1 MMKSWQVFL
10 GGGVCGAV
18 VALGVTRIFFPAGG
32 VDMNGATGER
42 ARDGAV
48 VAGAETAD
56 QVKSDEKNKAAERE
70 LEARIDGLRAWTE
83 GREKEPMWGDL
94 YQTLS
99 EWAERDPHGALA
111 WVQGAKRLPQR
122 LRMMAVPLAA
132 LAKKNQAEATQW
144 MRQHVGAQDRAE
156 VLELAFQYLANS
168 SPKVALELA
177 LSFPKHEQPDD
188 LGEALGTLMD
198 DSPQEA
204 LGFFN
209 RLEGEQ
215 RINSARWMVASWT
228 RKDAAA
234 ALAWVSGQPDVI
246 AAQSVRWAF
255 LEECAESRPDLCVE
269 FLRKFPNS
277 EDAYND
283 SRSVSVMLEKSPEH
297 GLAALALVPA
307 ATAEAALTMWARS
320 NFEKSPDRAVELVGK
335 WVTEKDRAGVIRS
348 GFEAWLDSDQ
358 RAAMEWLGAVTEPQ
372 LQVTLQ
378 AGVIAWQAQ
387 RDPESALAV
396 LNGPQAASPELRD
409 VVSQALSGWTHRDV
423 AAAAGWV
430 VANPELVSA
439 EQASEVAGIFL
450 TQDEEAGADWLA
462 KLPAGAAR
470 DAAVETAAM
479 HWAGQGEPE
488 LATQVAGT
496 IRDPEKR
503 TRAFFSVYGALR
515 SADGAAAE
523 KWLAGAKE
531 LSEETKQSWR
541 AIAGGR

>member
-1 MMKSWQVFL
+1 MKSWLVFL

-18 VALGVTRIFFPAGG
+18 VALGVARIFFAWGVGVPVGAAVGGAQAG
-32 VDMNGATGER
+32 T
-42 ARDGAV
+42 
-48 VAGAETAD
+48 VAGA
-56 QVKSDEKNKAAERE
+56 QVKSEAEKADELVKLDER
-70 LEARIDGLRAWTE
+70 IGQLRAWTE
-83 GREKEPMWGDL
+83 GRGAEPGGEAV
-94 YQTLS
+94 YETLW
-99 EWAERDPHGALA
+99 EWSERDPAAALA

-122 LRMMAVPLAA
+122 LRMLSVPLAA
-132 LAKKNQAEATQW
+132 LAKKNPADAAAW
-144 MRQHVGAQDRAE
+144 MRQQVGAHDREE
-156 VLELAFQYLANS
+156 VLESVFQLLASA
-168 SPKVALELA
+168 SPKVALELVA
-177 LSFPKHEQPDD
+177 GFPGSEQPDD
-188 LGEALGTLMD
+188 LGEALGALMN

-209 RLEGEQ
+209 RLSGEQ
-215 RINSARWMVASWT
+215 RINSARWMVASWA

-234 ALAWVSGQPDVI
+234 ALSWVSGQPDVV
-246 AAQSVRWAF
+246 AAQSVRWAL

-277 EDAYND
+277 EDVYND

-297 GLAALALVPA
+297 GLAALGLVPA
-307 ATAEAALTMWARS
+307 ATAESALQMWARES
-320 NFEKSPDRAVELVGK
+320 FEKSPERAIDLVRK
-335 WVTEKDRAGVIRS
+335 WVSEKERAGVIRS

-358 RAAMEWLGAVTEPQ
+358 RAAMEWLGAVTEPA

-387 RDPESALAV
+387 RDPEAALAV
-396 LNGPQAASPELRD
+396 LNGPQAASPELQD
-409 VVSQALSGWTHRDV
+409 VVAQALSGWTQRDV
-423 AAAAGWV
+423 AGAAGWV
-430 VANPELVSA
+430 VANPGLVTA
-439 EQASEVAGIFL
+439 EQASEVASMFL
-450 TQDEEAGADWLA
+450 NMDEEAGADWLA
-462 KLPAGAAR
+462 KLPAGAVR

-503 TRAFFSVYGALR
+503 TRAFFSVYGSLR
-515 SADGAAAE
+515 SVDGAAAE

-541 AIAGGR
+541 VIAGGR